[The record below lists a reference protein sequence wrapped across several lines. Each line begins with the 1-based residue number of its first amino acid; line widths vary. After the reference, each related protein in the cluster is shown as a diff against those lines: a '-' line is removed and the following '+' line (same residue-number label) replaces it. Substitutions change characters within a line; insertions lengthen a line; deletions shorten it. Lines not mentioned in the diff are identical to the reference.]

1 MAESGAAS
9 TSLDVAALR
18 FDEHGLIPAIV
29 QDSRSGEVLMVA
41 YMNRQALERTLE
53 TGFTWFFSRSR
64 QRLWQKGESS
74 GHVQRVLDIGPDCD
88 GDALL
93 IRVEQTGPGACHEG
107 YRSCFHRQVAVSA
120 TGGSHAT
127 QSEPTFDP
135 AVVYASGARPGVGRS
150 PESALRAAYDVI
162 LERKAHPREGSYT
175 AYLFREGIDKILKK
189 VGEEATEVV
198 IAAKN
203 PEREPLVYEAADLF
217 YHLLVLLAERGT
229 TPEEVLAELAARRR

>member
-1 MAESGAAS
+1 
-9 TSLDVAALR
+9 
-18 FDEHGLIPAIV
+18 
-29 QDSRSGEVLMVA
+29 MVA
-41 YMNRQALERTLE
+41 YMNRQALERTCE

-64 QRLWQKGESS
+64 QRLWQKGETS
-74 GHVQRVLDIGPDCD
+74 GHVQRVLEIGPDCD

-93 IRVEQTGPGACHEG
+93 VRVEQMGPGACHEG
-107 YRSCFHRQVAVSA
+107 YRSCFHRQAALSP
-120 TGGSHAT
+120 GSPAA
-127 QSEPTFDP
+127 QPAPTFDP
-135 AVVYASGARPGVGRS
+135 GSVYAPGARLDPALS

-162 LERKAHPREGSYT
+162 LDRKAHPQEGSYT

-203 PEREPLVYEAADLF
+203 PERTPLVNEAADLI

-229 TPEEVLAELAARRR
+229 APGEVLAELAARRR